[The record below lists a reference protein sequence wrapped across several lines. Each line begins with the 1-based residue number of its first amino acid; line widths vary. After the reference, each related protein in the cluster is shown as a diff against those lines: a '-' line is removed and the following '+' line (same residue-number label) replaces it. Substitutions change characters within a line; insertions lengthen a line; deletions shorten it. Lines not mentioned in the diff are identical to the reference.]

1 MMREYIRHP
10 SSVPISIKELD
21 EPLKHGANTLNN
33 VSFGGVSCVCEAPV
47 QVGSNLHIR
56 IDCVDPDFEVS
67 GTVVWCRPHSQGF
80 EVGIQFLLSKDKMFL
95 FRMVEQLCHI
105 EHYRNEV
112 NRKEGRDISS
122 EEAATEWIAQF
133 ADKFPAR

>member
-1 MMREYIRHP
+1 
-10 SSVPISIKELD
+10 
-21 EPLKHGANTLNN
+21 
-33 VSFGGVSCVCEAPV
+33 
-47 QVGSNLHIR
+47 
-56 IDCVDPDFEVS
+56 
-67 GTVVWCRPHSQGF
+67 
-80 EVGIQFLLSKDKMFL
+80 
-95 FRMVEQLCHI
+95 MVEQLCHI